1 MQRICEK
8 NKQLSKDQ
16 KEEGEFDPAAFSP
29 DPTNLFSRDNVLEL
43 SEVRASC
50 PSYRDHQHHHQH
62 HQHSHQLH
70 QQHHHVLEKYD
81 VCTLAIESSKMS
93 LFLFLFLEIICRE
106 HLNVLGSDLRVIRG
120 TSHGCRRTRAL
131 CGPGFHAPCS
141 PKTVETV
148 AEVLEEV
155 E

>member
-50 PSYRDHQHHHQH
+50 PSYWDHQH
-62 HQHSHQLH
+62 HQHPHQLH

-81 VCTLAIESSKMS
+81 VCTLAIES
-93 LFLFLFLEIICRE
+93 
-106 HLNVLGSDLRVIRG
+106 
-120 TSHGCRRTRAL
+120 
-131 CGPGFHAPCS
+131 
-141 PKTVETV
+141 
-148 AEVLEEV
+148 
-155 E
+155 

>member
-8 NKQLSKDQ
+8 NKRLSKDQ
-16 KEEGEFDPAAFSP
+16 KEEGGFDLAAFSP

-62 HQHSHQLH
+62 HQHPHQL
-70 QQHHHVLEKYD
+70 HHVLEKYD

-148 AEVLEEV
+148 VEVLEVLE
-155 E
+155 